1 MLIKDIKEEGKV
13 SLLCLITKCEKG
25 KTQKET
31 PYLSLNLEDSTGVL
45 DAKFWNLTEEQ
56 VGKYQVGMVVEAAGD
71 IIIHRGAI
79 QLRVRTLTPKPEEDM
94 TQFVRQAPMT
104 RAELEKAVTSYV
116 SQMREGVVKDVLT
129 TIIEQNKDD
138 YFTYPAA
145 TKNHHAFPGGLAY
158 HSLCMANMAFCVSD
172 QYPFLDPDLLIAGVL
187 LHDVG
192 KIKELTQAVLPEYS
206 VEGNLLGH
214 ISMIA
219 CMIDEVAK
227 ELGVQ
232 DDEDVMLLKHMVLS
246 HHGKMEFGSPVLP
259 MIPEAE
265 VLSLLDNL
273 DSRLFMMKESLDAT
287 QPGQFGPRVF
297 ALENRMLYKRKKG
310 ME

>member
-1 MLIKDIKEEGKV
+1 MMIKDIKEEGKI

-31 PYLSLNLEDSTGVL
+31 PYLSLNLEDASGLL

-56 VGKYQVGMVVEAAGD
+56 VGKYKVGMVVEATGD
-71 IIIHRGAI
+71 VIIHRGAI
-79 QLRVRTLTPKPEEDM
+79 QLRVRSLTPKPEEDM
-94 TQFVRQAPMT
+94 SQFVRQAPMN
-104 RAELEKAVTSYV
+104 RMELEQSI
-116 SQMREGVVKDVLT
+116 SNLIEQMKDGVVKDVLVAVL
-129 TIIEQNKDD
+129 EKNKHD
-138 YFTYPAA
+138 YYSYPAA

-158 HSLCMANMAFCVSD
+158 HSLCMAKMAICVSE
-172 QYPFLDPDLLIAGVL
+172 QYPFLDIDLLIAGIL

-192 KIKELTQAVLPEYS
+192 KIKEFTQPVLPEYS
-206 VEGNLLGH
+206 IEGNLLGH
-214 ISMIA
+214 ITIVA
-219 CMIDEVAK
+219 CMIDEASK

-232 DDEDVMLLKHMVLS
+232 DDEDVLLMKHMVLS
-246 HHGKMEFGSPVLP
+246 HHGKMEYGSPVLP

-273 DSRLFMMKESLDAT
+273 DSRMFMMKESLDAT
-287 QPGQFGPRVF
+287 QPGKFGPRVF

-310 ME
+310 NE

>member
-1 MLIKDIKEEGKV
+1 MIKDIKEEGKI

-31 PYLSLNLEDSTGVL
+31 PYLSLTLEDASGVL

-56 VGKYQVGMVVEAAGD
+56 VGKYQVGMVVEASGD
-71 IIIHRGAI
+71 VIIHRGAI
-79 QLRVRTLTPKPEEDM
+79 QLRVRNLTPKPEEDM
-94 TQFVRQAPMT
+94 TQFVRQAPMGRT
-104 RAELEKAVTSYV
+104 ELEKTISVLIN
-116 SQMREGVVKDVLT
+116 QMNDGVIKDVLV
-129 TIIEQNKDD
+129 TIIERNKKD
-138 YFTYPAA
+138 YFSYPAA

-158 HSLCMANMAFCVSD
+158 HSISMANMAICVCD
-172 QYPFLDPDLLIAGVL
+172 QYPFLDQDLLIAGVL

-192 KIKELTQAVLPEYS
+192 KIKELSQAVLPEYS
-206 VEGNLLGH
+206 IEGNLLGH
-214 ISMIA
+214 ITIVT

-232 DDEDVMLLKHMVLS
+232 DDEDVLLLKHMALS
-246 HHGKMEFGSPVLP
+246 HHGKMEYGSPVLP

-265 VLSLLDNL
+265 VLSLLDNM
-273 DSRLFMMKESLDAT
+273 DSRLFMMKECLDAT
-287 QPGQFGPRVF
+287 QPGKFGPRVF

-310 ME
+310 FE